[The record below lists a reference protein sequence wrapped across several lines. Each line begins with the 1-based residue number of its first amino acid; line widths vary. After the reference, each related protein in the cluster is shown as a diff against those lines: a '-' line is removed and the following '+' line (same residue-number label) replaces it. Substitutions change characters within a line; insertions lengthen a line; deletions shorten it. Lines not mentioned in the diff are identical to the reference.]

1 MKVKSLRAALITRAV
16 KQSHAILQIKKKKE
30 KQKGKPSAM
39 ASPSSSSLR
48 LPPRSSFTPIPEHD
62 KEEDD
67 EKEEQQVRAT
77 SKDPPR
83 AESRI
88 PTPLHGGAA
97 RRPPRPKTGH
107 LSDEAVA
114 VSCNNCRPTSRDKL
128 IVPIDPSASTTSSAS
143 PGGILRSLFF
153 SLTRRSPA
161 SAASS
166 ASAAA
171 DVRDDRWRLVA
182 AELSRKILHVTRKR
196 DEALLEAS
204 RLKYALAEL
213 ERKVDLL
220 ESNIRSISHPSVRP
234 VAFSSRAFC
243 LAVEEARTAVRHFAR
258 LLIAQIRLVRRS
270 VDRVAGLIQPL
281 DPRAS
286 VEWRRNP
293 ACLLVYME
301 ALLNRL
307 FYSRLEEGDEE
318 ESGLIDPAARCESNR
333 AGYEAVRGLS
343 WEDVLSKG
351 TRHHSE
357 GLSRFCDLKMSEV
370 VAMVGWTTQARA
382 AWPEGLLQAF
392 FGAAK
397 GAWVV
402 RLMARSVH
410 PAVPALRAER
420 GARFDGRFMD
430 DVAEGRV
437 RRLTPASVREMVA
450 PGFDLYMEKDG
461 VVKCRV
467 VCEYCSNSD
476 GERRNVDEKQGSRS
490 GRSETVDSFNYVR

>member
-1 MKVKSLRAALITRAV
+1 
-16 KQSHAILQIKKKKE
+16 
-30 KQKGKPSAM
+30 M
-39 ASPSSSSLR
+39 ASPASSSLR

-83 AESRI
+83 PESRI

-107 LSDEAVA
+107 ASDEAVA

-128 IVPIDPSASTTSSAS
+128 IVPIDPSATSSTS

-161 SAASS
+161 TSAAE
-166 ASAAA
+166 
-171 DVRDDRWRLVA
+171 VRDDRWRLVA

-213 ERKVDLL
+213 ERKVELI
-220 ESNIRSISHPSVRP
+220 ESNIHAISHPPVRP
-234 VAFSSRAFC
+234 VAFSPRAFC

-258 LLIAQIRLVRRS
+258 LLIAQIRLVFRS

-286 VEWRRNP
+286 AEWRSNP

-301 ALLNRL
+301 ALLNRV
-307 FYSRLEEGDEE
+307 FYSRLEEGNEE

-333 AGYEAVRGLS
+333 SGYEEVRGLS

-357 GLSRFCDLKMSEV
+357 GLSRFCDRKMSEV
-370 VAMVGWTTQARA
+370 VAMVGWTTP

-420 GARFDGRFMD
+420 GARFDGRFME
-430 DVAEGRV
+430 DVAESRV
-437 RRLTPASVREMVA
+437 RRLTPARVREMVA
-450 PGFDLYMEKDG
+450 PGFDLYMEKEG

-467 VCEYCSNSD
+467 VCVYCSNSVD
-476 GERRNVDEKQGSRS
+476 ERRNVDQNQGSRS
-490 GRSETVDSFNYVR
+490 GNSR